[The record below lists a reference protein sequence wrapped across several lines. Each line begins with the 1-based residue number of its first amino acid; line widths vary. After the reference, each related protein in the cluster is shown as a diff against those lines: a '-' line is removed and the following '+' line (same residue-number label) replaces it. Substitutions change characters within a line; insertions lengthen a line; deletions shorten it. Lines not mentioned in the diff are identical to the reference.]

1 MGKKTVVPHRHTLY
15 EAAVQS
21 VDVDIDF
28 VQRIYKKYRGRTF
41 ARLRED
47 FCGTA
52 SLSCEWAR
60 RGEKN
65 HAWGVDLHGP
75 TLEWGRKNRLALLG
89 KSAKR
94 VHLIQAD
101 VRSAAIPKTD
111 VAVAFNFSYSVFKER
126 ELLRDYFSAVRR
138 SLRRGGI
145 FLVDALGGQETMGEL
160 VEKRKVHKSKERDG
174 TRVPGF
180 TYVWDQARF
189 NAINHDLLCH
199 IHFHLKDGKKIRKAF
214 TYDWRLWTLPELR
227 ELMQAAGFAS
237 SEVYLDGWDEDEEE
251 GDGIYRRRT
260 FFENQQSWVA
270 YVIGL
275 T

>member
-1 MGKKTVVPHRHTLY
+1 MGKNKIGPHRHTLY

-28 VQRIYKKYRGRTF
+28 VERIYKRHRGRKF

-52 SLSCEWAR
+52 SLSSEWVGRDAR
-60 RGEKN
+60 N
-65 HAWGVDLHGP
+65 HAWGIDLHKP
-75 TLEWGRKNRLALLG
+75 TLQWGREHRVERLG
-89 KSAKR
+89 KAAKR
-94 VHLIQAD
+94 VHLVHAD

-111 VAVAFNFSYSVFKER
+111 VAVAFNFSYSVFKDR
-126 ELLRDYFSAVRR
+126 ELLRDYFSAVRK

-160 VEKRKVHKSKERDG
+160 VEKRKIRKSKEPDG

-180 TYVWDQARF
+180 TYVWEQVRF
-189 NAINHDLLCH
+189 NAVNHDILCY
-199 IHFHLKDGKKIRKAF
+199 IHFHLKDGKKIRRAF
-214 TYDWRLWTLPELR
+214 TYNWRLWTLPELQ
-227 ELMQAAGFAS
+227 ELMREVGFART
-237 SEVYLDGWDEDEEE
+237 EVYVDGWDDEEQE

-260 FFENQQSWVA
+260 YFENQQSWVA

-275 T
+275 I